1 MGIKQFGV
9 LLVVLEVAFE
19 MTLIVVKFE
28 SSADVLAVV
37 VERNSL
43 LLLLLRFRSAFVQFQ
58 VVFVEILLDLFPF
71 FEGREVLIAEWDKNY
86 MFSLILP

>member
-37 VERNSL
+37 VERNGL
-43 LLLLLRFRSAFVQFQ
+43 LLLLLRFRSTFV
-58 VVFVEILLDLFPF
+58 
-71 FEGREVLIAEWDKNY
+71 
-86 MFSLILP
+86 